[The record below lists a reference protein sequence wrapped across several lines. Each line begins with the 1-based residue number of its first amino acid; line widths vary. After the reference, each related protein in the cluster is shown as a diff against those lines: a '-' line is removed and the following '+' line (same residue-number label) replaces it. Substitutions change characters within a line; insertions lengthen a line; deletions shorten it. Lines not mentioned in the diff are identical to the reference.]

1 MPCQKYSI
9 KRYCLKELQ
18 NYILRIIYVCSLFF
32 SGLPNSVFSTFYFGK
47 LAFCLLVFNLFSVS
61 HEFLIRYHSNIYIH
75 CLYKCHLAVSNFV
88 LTLSKLF
95 SIFVKIRFSHVNK
108 NMKNAEQLL
117 NIIKKRLENKILPK
131 FTSTNFKFGV
141 SISLGCMSILF
152 TFLINTVYVM
162 QI

>member
-1 MPCQKYSI
+1 MPSNGHRNCLDKSMPCQKYSI

-47 LAFCLLVFNLFSVS
+47 LAFCLLVFN
-61 HEFLIRYHSNIYIH
+61 
-75 CLYKCHLAVSNFV
+75 
-88 LTLSKLF
+88 LF

-162 QI
+162 